1 MNEAELYKKKKY
13 NKYKKRNCE
22 LRPCSVCGKV
32 FTPPHG
38 NRKLCPDCRERI
50 YNNLG
55 REWAITYEGPTN
67 VDDYERR
74 MEKRN
79 RERYRDTI
87 IAIGYADRQMAQT
100 LEMAGKIRTE
110 L

>member
-1 MNEAELYKKKKY
+1 MTETQLYKKKY
-13 NKYKKRNCE
+13 NKYKKKNCE
-22 LRPCSVCGKV
+22 PRSCTICGKV

-67 VDDYERR
+67 VVEYEKQLLRKNL
-74 MEKRN
+74 EKHQ
-79 RERYRDTI
+79 DTI
-87 IAIGYADRQMAQT
+87 VAIGYADRQRAET
-100 LEMAGKIRTE
+100 LRMVGRIKVE

>member
-1 MNEAELYKKKKY
+1 MTSSDFYRKKYKKSY
-13 NKYKKRNCE
+13 QKRNCE
-22 LRPCSVCGKV
+22 PRPCTVCGKV

-38 NRKLCPDCRERI
+38 NRKLCPDCHERI

-67 VDDYERR
+67 VEEY
-74 MEKRN
+74 EKRLEKQN
-79 RERYRDTI
+79 RERYHDTI
-87 IAIGYADRQMAQT
+87 VAIGYAERQMAET
-100 LEMAGKIRTE
+100 LRKVGKVKTE